1 MLSDRINDI
10 FVSVVEIAVSV
21 ASYEKNGCVRIN
33 SDDFV
38 LDIANIPIV
47 NIHIVGLNVCWCN
60 WNLDFIVMNSHDEV
74 SLFEA
79 SRQKCKILT
88 LILF

>member
-1 MLSDRINDI
+1 MPSDRVNHI
-10 FVSVVEIAVSV
+10 FVPVVEIAMSV
-21 ASYEKNGCVRIN
+21 TSYEKNGRARIN

-38 LDIANIPIV
+38 LDISNIPSV

-60 WNLDFIVMNSHDEV
+60 WNLDFIVMKARDEV

-79 SRQKCKILT
+79 SRQECKILT